1 LASGQ
6 GGEDRHPRLRFREI
20 AAGIALLRA
29 PAVSTNVWNR
39 VFGDLSVADAVAL
52 AFALAGIRRKPAV
65 AGGALA
71 LDACAARSLDRETG
85 HVFPIGDTRPLLSAA
100 AR

>member
-1 LASGQ
+1 M
-6 GGEDRHPRLRFREI
+6 
-20 AAGIALLRA
+20 
-29 PAVSTNVWNR
+29 STNVWNR
-39 VFGDLSVADAVAL
+39 VFGDLMDAVAL